1 MATSIGPKLVMPV
14 GPRDHIQGPETAP
27 VTLVE
32 YGDFEC
38 PYCAAASV
46 IVKKVQEIMGD
57 QIRFVFRHFPLT
69 QIHPHAEPAA
79 EASEAASVQGR
90 FWEMHDLLYENQPM
104 LDSRHLVGYAQ
115 ELGLDTGRFQ
125 TELEAHVHRPRVR
138 EDFLSGVRSGVNGTP
153 AFFINGARY
162 DGSWDILPLVKALQD
177 VVRETQ
183 PADRVL
189 TWRSGR
195 AGI

>member
-1 MATSIGPKLVMPV
+1 MPV

-46 IVKKVQEIMGD
+46 ILKKVQEIMGD

-79 EASEAASVQGR
+79 EASEAAGVQGR

-104 LDSRHLVGYAQ
+104 LDASHLVGFAQ
-115 ELGLDTGRFQ
+115 ELGLDTRRFQ
-125 TELEAHVHRPRVR
+125 SELEGHVHRPRVR

-153 AFFINGARY
+153 AFFIDGARY
-162 DGSWDILPLVKALQD
+162 DGSWDILPLVKALQSK
-177 VVRETQ
+177 VAKIGSQRG
-183 PADRVL
+183 A
-189 TWRSGR
+189 SGH
-195 AGI
+195 AA